1 MSLKQYNILTREQ
14 VEHTRTKQ
22 RPVISGQD
30 SYVAGGDTE
39 TYHYT
44 GPWAAMLSRFN
55 ALDGTLTRRLEA
67 TLTRSVD
74 GNFGELEYTLTSYI
88 PAKEAVN
95 ADPESTMPGSS
106 SGNPC
111 YDLTTSEA
119 SAPLLTS
126 PLAAN
131 ISDEG
136 ARALKRM
143 MDGYAPTD
151 MFDDART
158 IEQVAKDADETL
170 FKLVS
175 KGVTEYLVQ
184 RVTLTARYKSNT
196 PVAGGGMEIKDPPGP
211 FGGVAGNDR
220 NWLYL
225 GATQNLS
232 NGEIWVT
239 ETYKLSGPG
248 GWSNDLY

>member
-1 MSLKQYNILTREQ
+1 MKRYNITAQESL
-14 VEHTRTKQ
+14 EHTRTRT
-22 RPVISGQD
+22 RPVITGQD
-30 SYVAGGDTE
+30 AYVNGGDTE

-44 GPWAAMLSRFN
+44 GPWATMLSRFN
-55 ALDGTLTRRLEA
+55 SLDGTLTRRVEA
-67 TLTRSVD
+67 TLTRSAD
-74 GNFGELEYTLTSYI
+74 GNFGELEYTYTAYI
-88 PAKEAVN
+88 PAKDAVN
-95 ADPESTMPGSS
+95 SDPESSMPGSS

-131 ISDEG
+131 LSDEG
-136 ARALKRM
+136 ARALKM
-143 MDGYAPTD
+143 LMDGFAPTD
-151 MFDDART
+151 MFDDKRT

-225 GATQNLS
+225 GATQNMS

-248 GWSNDLY
+248 GWANELY

>member
-1 MSLKQYNILTREQ
+1 MSLKQYNILDREQ
-14 VEHTRTKQ
+14 VEHTRTKL

-30 SYVAGGDTE
+30 SFVAGGDTE
-39 TYHYT
+39 TYRYS

-55 ALDGTLTRRLEA
+55 ALDGTLTRRVEA
-67 TLTRSVD
+67 TLTRSAD
-74 GNFGELEYTLTSYI
+74 GNFGELEYTYTTYI

-95 ADPESTMPGSS
+95 ADPGSTMPGSS
-106 SGNPC
+106 GDNPC

-119 SAPLLTS
+119 SAPILTS

-131 ISDEG
+131 LSDEG
-136 ARALKRM
+136 ARALKM
-143 MDGYAPTD
+143 LMDGYAPTD
-151 MFDDART
+151 MFDDELT
-158 IEQVAKDADETL
+158 IEEVAKAANATL
-170 FKLVS
+170 YDLVS

-184 RVTLTARYKSNT
+184 RVTLTARYKSAS
-196 PVAGGGMEIKDPPGP
+196 PVAGGGIEIKDPPGP
-211 FGGVAGNDR
+211 FGAAGKGR

-225 GATQNLS
+225 GATQNMS

-248 GWSNDLY
+248 GWDENLY

>member
-1 MSLKQYNILTREQ
+1 MSLKQYNILAREQ

-39 TYHYT
+39 TYRYT

-55 ALDGTLTRRLEA
+55 ALDGSLTRRLEA

-74 GNFGELEYTLTSYI
+74 GNFGELDYTYTTYI

-95 ADPESTMPGSS
+95 ADPGNTMPGSS
-106 SGNPC
+106 GDNPC

-126 PLAAN
+126 PLADN
-131 ISDEG
+131 LSEEG
-136 ARALKRM
+136 ARALKM
-143 MDGYAPTD
+143 LMDGYAPTD
-151 MFDDART
+151 MFDDTQT
-158 IEQVAKDADETL
+158 IEEVAKDANETL
-170 FKLVS
+170 FDLVS

-184 RVTLTARYKSNT
+184 RVTLTARYKSSS
-196 PVAGGGMEIKDPPGP
+196 PVAGGGIEIKDPPGP
-211 FGGVAGNDR
+211 FGAAGKGR

-225 GATQNLS
+225 GATQNMS

-248 GWSNDLY
+248 GWADNMY